1 MNICRSG
8 SGVMCALLL
17 ICTGCLQT
25 PPPIASGKNAYRFA
39 KEIAE
44 IGPRFSGSAG
54 AEKTASLLERKIR
67 SFSGF
72 RTETDLFREVTPGGE
87 TAFRN
92 VIGIFPGKKQEF
104 ILIGS
109 HYDTKKLQSVRDF
122 QGANDGA
129 SGNGVML
136 AVMEALAESRIVPE
150 LTLVFVFFDGEE
162 ALIGYSEQDGLHG
175 SRRFV
180 REWKRRGK
188 LGKCRAMLLLDM
200 VGDRDLKLKLPG
212 DTHPGFAALI
222 LRSAKEA
229 GCGGIVSAGGP
240 VMLDDHTPFVREKI
254 PAADLID
261 FEYGPENLYWHT
273 GEDTMDKI
281 SEESLGT
288 VSKLTSYIIWN
299 LMKIGLKDPVE

>member
-1 MNICRSG
+1 MKLSRNS
-8 SGVMCALLL
+8 SGVLFALLL
-17 ICTGCLQT
+17 ICSGCTEQPAPL
-25 PPPIASGKNAYRFA
+25 PDGKAAYRFA
-39 KEIAE
+39 EEIAG
-44 IGPRFSGSAG
+44 IVPRCSGSAG
-54 AEKTASLLERKIR
+54 VEKCARLLEEKIR
-67 SFSGF
+67 KFPGF
-72 RTETDLFREVTPGGE
+72 RVETDLFRDVSPAGE
-87 TAFRN
+87 LNFRN
-92 VIGIFPGKKQEF
+92 VIAVLPGKKKEF

-109 HYDTKKLQSVRDF
+109 HYDTKNLRTVPQF

-136 AVMEALAESRIVPE
+136 AVMESFAKARIVPD
-150 LTLVFVFFDGEE
+150 LTLMFVFFDGEE
-162 ALIGYSEQDGLHG
+162 ALTGYSEQDGLHG

-188 LGKCRAMLLLDM
+188 LGNCRAMILLDM
-200 VGDRDLKLKLPG
+200 VGDRDLKLKLPD
-212 DTHPGFAALI
+212 DTHPGLAALI

-229 GCGGIVSAGGP
+229 GCDGIVSAGGP

-281 SEESLGT
+281 SEESLGA
-288 VSKLTSYIIWN
+288 VSKLTFYIIRN
-299 LMKIGLKDPVE
+299 LMKSDLKDPVK